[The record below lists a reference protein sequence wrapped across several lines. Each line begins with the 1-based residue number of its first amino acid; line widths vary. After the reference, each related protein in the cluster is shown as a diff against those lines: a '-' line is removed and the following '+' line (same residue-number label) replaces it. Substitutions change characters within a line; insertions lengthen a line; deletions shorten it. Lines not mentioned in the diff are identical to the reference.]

1 MTATDDQH
9 GDGSDPEDFGLEELW
24 RLCERS
30 PVASPRDPLVGL
42 EIGGVTLHRLIG
54 EGGMGR
60 VYEGIQRPLNR
71 PVAVKFLSRGLPS
84 QEALR
89 RFMTESMI
97 LAQLSD
103 PGIARIFFAGTHC
116 MAGVEVPY
124 IVMEYVPDAVPI
136 TDFVTGRHMPLREA
150 VELFHEVCV
159 AVGHAHARGI
169 VHRDLKP
176 GNILVSAAGRPKVID
191 FGVAHADF
199 ETHAHAR
206 ITRTGQLIG
215 TLQYMSPEQVQGN
228 KLIVGPAADVYSL
241 GVVLYE
247 LLCGSPPYDLAE
259 TGLVDAASIIL
270 DTAPPRPR
278 IRRPDI
284 PPPLE
289 RIALR
294 SLHKEPA
301 ERFRDATALAA
312 SLDESLRKA
321 CRWPVA
327 PVGTPRVPGTAE
339 PRPRGGRLV
348 QGLVV
353 GIALTAV
360 SALGSLSGLPLL
372 PLLSRVEEVDA
383 SFPLVPRKGRQIFIC
398 GMRDVFDQ
406 RIESHVVERSGLR
419 RCERSLR
426 GLRITSWIPER
437 SGIEGHIVF
446 RFDLPEPARCVELRA
461 AFTCKNGEEESGA
474 TGKAPRGA
482 GSVEISTDGEDWLT
496 LVDHIEPKHWGRD
509 WGMDGVVS
517 AADAEYSRLW
527 VRVRLL
533 CESADDDLT
542 GVEFCRSTADAT
554 RDVFQVAAFEG

>member
-9 GDGSDPEDFGLEELW
+9 GDGSDLEDFGLEELW

-30 PVASPRDPLVGL
+30 SVAPARDPLVGL
-42 EIGGVTLHRLIG
+42 EIGSVTLRRLIG

-60 VYEGIQRPLNR
+60 VYEGIQQPLNR
-71 PVAVKFLSRGLPS
+71 PVAVKFLSRGLPT
-84 QEALR
+84 QDALH

-103 PGIARIFFAGTHC
+103 PGIARIFFAGTHSL
-116 MAGVEVPY
+116 AGVEVPY
-124 IVMEYVPDAVPI
+124 IVMEYVPEAVPI
-136 TDFVTGRHMPLREA
+136 TDFVTGRHLPLREV

-176 GNILVSAAGRPKVID
+176 GNILVSMSGRPKVID

-228 KLIVGPAADVYSL
+228 KVTVGPAADVYSL
-241 GVVLYE
+241 GVVFYE
-247 LLCGSPPYDLAE
+247 LLCGSPPFDLAQ
-259 TGLVDAASIIL
+259 TGLIDAACIIL
-270 DTAPPRPR
+270 DTAPTRPR

-284 PPPLE
+284 PPALE
-289 RIALR
+289 SIALR

-301 ERFRDATALAA
+301 ERFHDATALASA
-312 SLDESLRKA
+312 LDESLRKA
-321 CRWPVA
+321 HRWHAVPA
-327 PVGTPRVPGTAE
+327 GTPCGPGTAK
-339 PRPRGGRLV
+339 PRRRAGRLV
-348 QGLVV
+348 QVLVV
-353 GIALTAV
+353 CMALTALC
-360 SALGSLSGLPLL
+360 ALGSLRGLPLL

-398 GMRDVFDQ
+398 GMRDVFDR
-406 RIESHVVERSGLR
+406 RIESHIVERSGLR
-419 RCERSLR
+419 RCETSYR

-446 RFDLPEPARCVELRA
+446 RFDFPEPARCVELRA
-461 AFTCKNGEEESGA
+461 AFTCLNGEEEAHA
-474 TGKAPRGA
+474 TGKGPRGA
-482 GSVEISTDGEDWLT
+482 AAVELSTDGEHWMT

-509 WGMDGVVS
+509 WGMDGGVS

-527 VRVRLL
+527 VRVRML
-533 CESADDDLT
+533 CESADDDPT
-542 GVEFCRSTADAT
+542 GVEFCRSTDGAA
-554 RDVFQVAAFEG
+554 RDVFQVAAFAE